1 MKTGEKGEK
10 GVHRGGTDVEHYQ
23 MNVVCQRDPLSL
35 KIVVTA
41 AMGLFDME
49 IQQVLWILPSLQH

>member
-49 IQQVLWILPSLQH
+49 IQQVL